1 MSLVP
6 DTWHRAGS
14 QSLLTDGKII
24 EIAGDGELESEQ
36 GRGHVVSVRTELGG
50 QGRISKWTCTKFK
63 NLC

>member
-24 EIAGDGELESEQ
+24 ERVGDGELE
-36 GRGHVVSVRTELGG
+36 GHVVSVRTELEVKAEYLR
-50 QGRISKWTCTKFK
+50 GRALKHWAPRPQI
-63 NLC
+63 